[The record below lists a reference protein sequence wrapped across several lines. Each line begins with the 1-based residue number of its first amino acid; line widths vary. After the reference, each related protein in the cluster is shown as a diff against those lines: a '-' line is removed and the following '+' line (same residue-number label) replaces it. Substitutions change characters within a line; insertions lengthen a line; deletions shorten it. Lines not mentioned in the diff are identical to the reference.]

1 MKRRG
6 NLYHLICD
14 IDNLILAEKKAS
26 KNKSKQRGVKW
37 FNKNKDM
44 NILMLNEALINKTFK
59 TSEYTIFKIFDPKE
73 REIYKLPYYPD
84 RIVHHAIMNILESI
98 FVDSFTKDTYNCIKK
113 RGIHGALN
121 SLTKSLKDETSNL
134 YCLKLDIRKFYPSI
148 DHDILKLLLRRKF
161 KDKDLLW
168 ILDEIVDSTKGI
180 PIGNYLSQYFGNFYL
195 NYFDHYIKEE
205 LGVKHYL
212 RYCDDIVI
220 THNSKEYLRFIF
232 NQIRV
237 YLKDKLKLDVKS
249 NYQIFLIRSR
259 GIDFVGY
266 KSYVEYIELRDS
278 IKRKIIRMLRYN
290 RNIKSIASYNGWLI
304 HCNSINFRRKY
315 NLLEF
320 T

>member
-1 MKRRG
+1 MKRKG

-26 KNKSKQRGVKW
+26 RNKSKQYGVKW

-59 TSEYTIFKIFDPKE
+59 TSEYSIFTIKDPKE

-98 FVDSFTKDTYNCIKK
+98 FVDTFTKDTYNCIKK

-121 SLTKSLKDETSNL
+121 SLTKSLKDKDNNL
-134 YCLKLDIRKFYPSI
+134 YCLKLDIKKFYPNI
-148 DHDILKLLLRRKF
+148 NNDILKSLLRRKF

-168 ILDEIVDSTKGI
+168 ILDEIIDSTKGI

-195 NYFDHYIKEE
+195 TYFDHWLKEE
-205 LGVKHYL
+205 LKVKSYF

-220 THNSKEYLRFIF
+220 THNSKEYLKDVF
-232 NQIRV
+232 NKIKI
-237 YLKDKLKLDVKS
+237 YLKDKLKLEIKS
-249 NYQIFLIRSR
+249 NYQIFLISKR

-266 KSYVEYIELRDS
+266 VSYYRYIKLRKS
-278 IKRKIIRMLRYN
+278 IKKRIIRMLRYN
-290 RNIKSIASYNGWLI
+290 RNIKSIASYNGWLV

-315 NLLEF
+315 NLLKII
-320 T
+320 